1 MKNLNNMTKEQ
12 LLKEIDQ
19 LKDKVV
25 ELEKSELKSRIWLE
39 NSPVC
44 TKIVDL
50 DFNLQYMS
58 SSGVRELKIDDITEF
73 YGKPY
78 PLHFYPDSFKIPM
91 TKNLKRAKETGE
103 TITQEAPIVDIKGNT
118 LWYHSTIIPV
128 NNDKGQ
134 LDYIMVASL
143 ETTARKLEEE
153 ALKEEKLRLLEAQK
167 IALLG
172 RWELNLISNELIW
185 SDSIFEIFEID
196 KKKFDASY
204 EAFLNAIH
212 PDDRE
217 KVNTAYTES
226 LKTKMPYEIEH
237 RLQMHDGS
245 IKRVIEKC
253 RTEYDNNGNA
263 LKSIGII
270 QDITKLKKTEEDL
283 LENEEK
289 YKALYD
295 NAPLP
300 YQSLNEDGSFRDIN
314 PIWLSTLGY
323 KRNEVID
330 NNFAD
335 FLHPNWKPHFEQNFP
350 EFKKRGFIND
360 VQFKIRHK
368 DGNYLDIS
376 FEGSIGYNADGSF
389 KQTYCVFKDIT
400 EEKKT
405 EAKLLNSEQN
415 HRDLVDNLMDGVA
428 IIDENAKHIYV
439 NPKFSEITGYSR
451 DELLTMTGWDF
462 TRPEDRIELQ
472 KKMKDRM
479 ADKHVVGNY
488 ERIIIRKDGTE
499 VPVEMSIT
507 VTIWQGKK
515 CPMAI
520 IHDITERKQAEE
532 ELAKYRDNLET
543 LVKERTNE
551 LEEKNQELDQAL
563 KVFVGREY
571 KINELQEK
579 IRLLEGS

>member
-1 MKNLNNMTKEQ
+1 
-12 LLKEIDQ
+12 
-19 LKDKVV
+19 
-25 ELEKSELKSRIWLE
+25 
-39 NSPVC
+39 
-44 TKIVDL
+44 
-50 DFNLQYMS
+50 
-58 SSGVRELKIDDITEF
+58 
-73 YGKPY
+73 
-78 PLHFYPDSFKIPM
+78 
-91 TKNLKRAKETGE
+91 
-103 TITQEAPIVDIKGNT
+103 
-118 LWYHSTIIPV
+118 
-128 NNDKGQ
+128 
-134 LDYIMVASL
+134 
-143 ETTARKLEEE
+143 
-153 ALKEEKLRLLEAQK
+153 
-167 IALLG
+167 
-172 RWELNLISNELIW
+172 
-185 SDSIFEIFEID
+185 
-196 KKKFDASY
+196 
-204 EAFLNAIH
+204 
-212 PDDRE
+212 
-217 KVNTAYTES
+217 
-226 LKTKMPYEIEH
+226 MPYEIEH

-270 QDITKLKKTEEDL
+270 QDITKLKKTEDDL
-283 LENEEK
+283 LENKEI

-335 FLHPNWKPHFEQNFP
+335 FLHPDWKPHFEQNFP

-451 DELLTMTGWDF
+451 DELLSMTGWDF

-563 KVFVGREY
+563 KIFVGREY

-579 IRLLEGS
+579 IRKLEGS